1 MLSRPHPR
9 HGWLHLQPG
18 DWRQCLQ
25 RQIEERDRLD
35 DINHSGPAPAFVQW
49 VDSEQMPRLAK
60 VPHYHRQFQD
70 RLTELQLKLSNLE
83 RDIAGGRLDLEP
95 AAGLCRREIAWLQCL
110 LEPAEVMP

>member
-18 DWRQCLQ
+18 DWRATLD

-35 DINHSGPAPAFVQW
+35 DISHSGPAPSFVQW
-49 VDSEQMPRLAK
+49 CDEEQMPKLAQH
-60 VPHYHRQFQD
+60 PRYHQQFQA
-70 RLTELQLKLSNLE
+70 RITELQLKLSNLE

-95 AAGLCRREIAWLQCL
+95 AAGIARKELRWIEGL
-110 LEPAEVMP
+110 MP